1 MNIFTHTMRIPH
13 YIHKIIQKVINKND
27 NKILLG
33 RWNLKHDQ
41 TKLNLFYTQI
51 PDPGYRIDKVETKN
65 K

>member
-1 MNIFTHTMRIPH
+1 MRIPY
-13 YIHKIIQKVINKND
+13 YIHKIIKEIQKVSTKNN

-51 PDPGYRIDKVETKN
+51 PDPGYRIHKVETEN